1 MNRTERKEIETQVR
15 QLVCQMKEHNK
26 KSRKVET
33 YKNFEYNWVRVTV
46 NLEWAIESWKREYFK
61 LRPRTGQVWV
71 VFFYYV

>member
-15 QLVCQMKEHNK
+15 EIICQMKEHNK
-26 KSRKVET
+26 KSRKLE
-33 YKNFEYNWVRVTV
+33 NRREFEYNWVRVTV
-46 NLEWAIESWKREYFK
+46 NLDGSIESWKREYFK

>member
-15 QLVCQMKEHNK
+15 EIICQMKEHNK

-46 NLEWAIESWKREYFK
+46 NLEWAMESWKRPYFK
-61 LRPRTGQVWV
+61 IRKGFAYTSV